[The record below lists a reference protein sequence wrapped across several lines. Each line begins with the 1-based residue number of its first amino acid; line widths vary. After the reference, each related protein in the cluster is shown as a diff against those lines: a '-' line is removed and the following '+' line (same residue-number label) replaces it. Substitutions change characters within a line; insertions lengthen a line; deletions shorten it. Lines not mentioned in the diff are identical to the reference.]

1 MKTFQ
6 QVATSIGNLVTNKN
20 QAYGN
25 SFEKSEQILKVLYP
39 EGIQPE
45 QYQDLLT
52 ITRIIDKLF
61 RIATDKDALGE
72 DPWKDI
78 CGYALLATTQ
88 NINQQ

>member
-39 EGIQPE
+39 EGIEPN

-52 ITRIIDKLF
+52 MTRIIDKLF

-88 NINQQ
+88 NINKT